1 MPCGHGH
8 ACGLWGVGV
17 PAAIA
22 MAIASSRAQQ
32 PAPWRHPADRVP
44 HGAGG
49 EVALRARDRRGWPC
63 RGAWASNACWGCR
76 KPATANGRR
85 LRGRSKAA
93 AEQKAAARGLRRTE
107 GGPEIE
113 GAGARRAWGRQI
125 SPRRAAA
132 AGPAADQH
140 QQRARGCGSAV
151 LPPLTG
157 RLRPKPKCI
166 ASMALRSKEPAPER
180 RGVVKFLHVGLL
192 LLKLPGARSS
202 KEQVAVRGRHSRCWP
217 ADCLSGP

>member
-1 MPCGHGH
+1 MAPCALWAWACLWAVGRGGAGCHCHGH
-8 ACGLWGVGV
+8 C
-17 PAAIA
+17 
-22 MAIASSRAQQ
+22 QQ
-32 PAPWRHPADRVP
+32 PR
-44 HGAGG
+44 
-49 EVALRARDRRGWPC
+49 
-63 RGAWASNACWGCR
+63 
-76 KPATANGRR
+76 ATASTMATPSQQGATWGWWSGGTEPEIGSMDLLSTTIATMAPKGSLPASGDCVAPCRR

-166 ASMALRSKEPAPER
+166 ASMI
-180 RGVVKFLHVGLL
+180 H
-192 LLKLPGARSS
+192 
-202 KEQVAVRGRHSRCWP
+202 
-217 ADCLSGP
+217 